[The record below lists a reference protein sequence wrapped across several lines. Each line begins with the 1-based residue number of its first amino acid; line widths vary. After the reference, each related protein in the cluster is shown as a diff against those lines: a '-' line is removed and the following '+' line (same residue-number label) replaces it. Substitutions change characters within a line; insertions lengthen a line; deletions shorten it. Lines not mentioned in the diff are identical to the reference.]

1 MLLLKLHGLIGQL
14 VELLLAGNLIAKIGQ
29 LPLVLERF
37 FLVRQQGFFLR
48 RKLTTPRGLLQN
60 GELIFS
66 LPEILT
72 LFAYDVV
79 YAGMLLERFK
89 LGLKGE
95 EFSLSF
101 FLCLI
106 TSRSGVSF
114 RLGDFWILIEFLYPL
129 SGLSNLFLTERLNT
143 LSLRKKLRFFDQF
156 SICCDGFI
164 EFPFSICPFLCFA
177 RSCVEVL
184 VQNPL
189 SFHSFSIQLL
199 RFDLCLVVTLL

>member
-14 VELLLAGNLIAKIGQ
+14 VELLLAGNLIAQVGQ

-79 YAGMLLERFK
+79 HAGMLLKRFK

-95 EFSLSF
+95 KF
-101 FLCLI
+101 
-106 TSRSGVSF
+106 
-114 RLGDFWILIEFLYPL
+114 
-129 SGLSNLFLTERLNT
+129 GLRLFL
-143 LSLRKKLRFFDQF
+143 
-156 SICCDGFI
+156 GFV
-164 EFPFSICPFLCFA
+164 PGG
-177 RSCVEVL
+177 R
-184 VQNPL
+184 
-189 SFHSFSIQLL
+189 
-199 RFDLCLVVTLL
+199 

>member
-1 MLLLKLHGLIGQL
+1 MLLLKLHGLVGQL
-14 VELLLAGNLIAKIGQ
+14 VELLLPGNLIAQVGQ

-48 RKLTTPRGLLQN
+48 RKLTTPSGLLQN

-95 EFSLSF
+95 KFS
-101 FLCLI
+101 
-106 TSRSGVSF
+106 
-114 RLGDFWILIEFLYPL
+114 
-129 SGLSNLFLTERLNT
+129 
-143 LSLRKKLRFFDQF
+143 LRFFF
-156 SICCDGFI
+156 SFI
-164 EFPFSICPFLCFA
+164 PGW
-177 RSCVEVL
+177 R
-184 VQNPL
+184 
-189 SFHSFSIQLL
+189 
-199 RFDLCLVVTLL
+199 